1 MDLHPATVHFPI
13 ALLVASF
20 VFDLVGIVAKDESF
34 RRAGLYCLLL
44 AAMGAGAAYWTG
56 VLAEPRA
63 AQIPHIEDALSRHEQ
78 AGILTLVFT
87 GGLVI
92 GRLLL
97 EGRPLLRRVGNLVYL
112 LAALVAVVNVLRTGY
127 LGAELVQRYGAGVEP
142 VLRRLESPPPPP
154 APLPPPPPATPA
166 R

>member
-20 VFDLVGIVAKDESF
+20 LFDLVGFVAKDETF

-44 AAMGAGAAYWTG
+44 AAMGAGASYWTG

-63 AQIPHIEDALSRHEQ
+63 AQIPHIEDTLARHEQ
-78 AGILTLVFT
+78 AGILTLVFI
-87 GGLVI
+87 GALVI
-92 GRLLL
+92 GRLIL
-97 EGRPLLRRVGNLVYL
+97 EGRPLLRRVGNLLYL

-127 LGAELVQRYGAGVEP
+127 LGSELVQRFGAGVEP
-142 VLRRLESPPPPP
+142 VMRRLHKTPAPPPSPPP
-154 APLPPPPPATPA
+154 LPPSAPVQ
-166 R
+166 

>member
-20 VFDLVGIVAKDESF
+20 LFDLVGFVAKDETF

-44 AAMGAGAAYWTG
+44 AAMGAGASYWTG

-63 AQIPHIEDALSRHEQ
+63 AQIPHIEDALARHEQ
-78 AGILTLVFT
+78 AGILTLVFI
-87 GGLVI
+87 GALVI
-92 GRLLL
+92 GRLIL
-97 EGRPLLRRVGNLVYL
+97 EGRPLLRRVGNLLYL

-127 LGAELVQRYGAGVEP
+127 LGSELVQRFGAGVEP
-142 VLRRLESPPPPP
+142 VMRRLQKTPAPPPPP
-154 APLPPPPPATPA
+154 PPLPPSTPA
-166 R
+166 Q